1 MRNNVAISKGID
13 WTLIILYAILVV
25 IGVLMIFAN
34 EYKEGESFVQ
44 PILDQS
50 KDYGK
55 QTLWVGICT
64 VLAIFILLTDSK
76 LFTATANLLYAL
88 GIVLCLAALFVGSE
102 VKGSKSWLVL
112 GGFRLQPSE
121 LSKVFTCLALAKYIS
136 RQETD
141 FSKTAAQAIGAAIA
155 LLPAIITVAQNETG
169 LALVYFSFFLVMYR
183 EGLPPF
189 ILIAGASVAVIL
201 ILSLIFPPNVLFT
214 AYAAAAVLVI
224 IFTRR
229 LFKRNRWLLGTIIG
243 VWAMASII
251 SSVAMPYLINEVM
264 KPYQRDRIYSLVGKP
279 YIPVDPEERAEL
291 ENQKSKSRSKT
302 QNQSEYNVI
311 QSKIAI
317 GSGGVIGKGYL
328 KGTQT
333 RYDFVPEQRTDFI
346 FCTIGEGFGFIG
358 SFVFLCLY
366 AILLFRIVAIAERQR
381 STFSRVYAYGVASI
395 FFFHITINICMTIG
409 LAPVIGIP
417 LPLIS
422 YGGLLVAYFY
432 HVVVYFNSAGCRQ
445 ANDFAVNLTGWFLR
459 PAKTIFFL
467 NIQKTVSGKLT
478 KKQVTQN

>member
-1 MRNNVAISKGID
+1 MRNNPTISKGID
-13 WTLIILYAILVV
+13 WSMIILYTALVI
-25 IGVLMIFAN
+25 IGLLMIFAN
-34 EYKEGESFVQ
+34 EYKEGDNIFQ
-44 PILDQS
+44 PILSQS

-55 QTLWVGICT
+55 QALWVCICT
-64 VLAIFILLTDSK
+64 VLAIFIVLTDSK
-76 LFTATANLLYAL
+76 FFTATANLLYGF

-136 RQETD
+136 RQEIN
-141 FSKTAAQAIGAAIA
+141 FNRIKSQAIGAAIS
-155 LLPAIITVAQNETG
+155 LLPAVITIAQNETG

-189 ILIAGASVAVIL
+189 ILIAGALLAVIL
-201 ILSLIFPPNVLFT
+201 ILSLIFAPKTLFI
-214 AYAAAAVLVI
+214 AYAVLAIIVI
-224 IFTRR
+224 IFSRG
-229 LFKRNRWLLGTIIG
+229 LFRRNRPLLWIIIG
-243 VWAMASII
+243 VWALASVI
-251 SSVAMPYLINEVM
+251 SSIAIPYLINHVM

-279 YIPVDPEERAEL
+279 YIPQDPEERAEL
-291 ENQKSKSRSKT
+291 ERLKAIKGGKGH
-302 QNQSEYNVI
+302 NQSEYNVI

-317 GSGGVIGKGYL
+317 GSGGWSGKGYL

-333 RYDFVPEQRTDFI
+333 KYDFVPEQRTDFI

-358 SFVFLCLY
+358 SIVFLGLY
-366 AILLFRIVAIAERQR
+366 AILLFRIVIIAERQR

-422 YGGLLVAYFY
+422 YGGSSLLTFTILLFILIRLDAD
-432 HVVVYFNSAGCRQ
+432 RQ
-445 ANDFAVNLTGWFLR
+445 MILR
-459 PAKTIFFL
+459 
-467 NIQKTVSGKLT
+467 
-478 KKQVTQN
+478 

>member
-1 MRNNVAISKGID
+1 MRDNNAISKGVD
-13 WTLIILYAILVV
+13 WSMVWLYIALVV
-25 IGVLMIFAN
+25 IGVMMIFAN
-34 EYKEGESFVQ
+34 EYKEGESIFQ
-44 PILDQS
+44 PVLSQS

-55 QTLWVGICT
+55 QVLWVGICG
-64 VLAIFILLTDSK
+64 VLATFILLTDSK
-76 LFTATANLLYAL
+76 LFTATANLLYAF
-88 GIVLCLAALFVGSE
+88 GIILCLAALFAGTE

-136 RQETD
+136 RQDTD
-141 FSKTAAQAIGAAIA
+141 FSKTTSHLIGALIA

-189 ILIAGASVAVIL
+189 ILIAGASIGVILVLSL
-201 ILSLIFPPNVLFT
+201 ILSPTTLIIAFSVLAMLT
-214 AYAAAAVLVI
+214 I

-229 LFKRNRWLLGTIIG
+229 HFKRSRWLLWSIIG
-243 VWAMASII
+243 IWAVATVL
-251 SSVAMPYLINEVM
+251 SSVVIPYGINNIM
-264 KPYQRDRIYSLVGKP
+264 KPYQRDRIFSLVGKP
-279 YIPVDPEERAEL
+279 YIPQNPEEQAEL
-291 ENQKSKSRSKT
+291 EKLKVRNRGKS

-317 GSGGVIGKGYL
+317 GSGGLFGKGYL

-358 SFVFLCLY
+358 SVVFLGLY
-366 AILLFRIVAIAERQR
+366 AILLFRIVVMAERQR
-381 STFSRVYAYGVASI
+381 SDFSRVYAYGVASI
-395 FFFHITINICMTIG
+395 FFFHIAINICMTIG

-422 YGGLLVAYFY
+422 YGGSSLLTFTMLLFILIRLDAD
-432 HVVVYFNSAGCRQ
+432 RQ
-445 ANDFAVNLTGWFLR
+445 MILR
-459 PAKTIFFL
+459 
-467 NIQKTVSGKLT
+467 
-478 KKQVTQN
+478 